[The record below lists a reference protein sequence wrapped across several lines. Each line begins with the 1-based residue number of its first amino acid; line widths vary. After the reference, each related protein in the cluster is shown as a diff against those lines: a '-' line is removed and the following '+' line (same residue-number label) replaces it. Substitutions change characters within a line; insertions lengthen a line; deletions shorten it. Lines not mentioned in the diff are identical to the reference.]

1 VSGTL
6 STHDL
11 LAKRFQHT
19 DIIHPDISE
28 DVLYQAIHELI
39 ADHNAIMRA
48 LVNDL
53 AGFTTGCKQ
62 GPQAMKSE
70 DAAALRVI
78 SDQLE
83 ERGDDAGAA
92 CLRDVAGRL
101 EAMSMAGPLLT
112 HWPKDLGTGMLRVR
126 TVEVKPDRVQP
137 HEYRLLIDAEPVGD
151 GGLYAA
157 DDPGRP
163 AS

>member
-1 VSGTL
+1 V
-6 STHDL
+6 
-11 LAKRFQHT
+11 R
-19 DIIHPDISE
+19 
-28 DVLYQAIHELI
+28 
-39 ADHNAIMRA
+39 
-48 LVNDL
+48 
-53 AGFTTGCKQ
+53 
-62 GPQAMKSE
+62 SE

-126 TVEVKPDRVQP
+126 TVEVQPDRVLP

-157 DDPGRP
+157 DDPGQP
-163 AS
+163 TS

>member
-1 VSGTL
+1 VS
-6 STHDL
+6 
-11 LAKRFQHT
+11 
-19 DIIHPDISE
+19 
-28 DVLYQAIHELI
+28 
-39 ADHNAIMRA
+39 MR
-48 LVNDL
+48 L
-53 AGFTTGCKQ
+53 
-62 GPQAMKSE
+62 E

-92 CLRDVAGRL
+92 RLRDVAGRI

-112 HWPKDLGTGMLRVR
+112 HWPKDLRTGMLRVR
-126 TVEVKPDRVQP
+126 TVEVRPDRVLP
-137 HEYRLLIDAEPVGD
+137 HGYRLLIDAEPVGD

-157 DDPGRP
+157 DHPGRP

>member
-1 VSGTL
+1 VRS
-6 STHDL
+6 D
-11 LAKRFQHT
+11 
-19 DIIHPDISE
+19 D
-28 DVLYQAIHELI
+28 AI
-39 ADHNAIMRA
+39 
-48 LVNDL
+48 
-53 AGFTTGCKQ
+53 
-62 GPQAMKSE
+62 
-70 DAAALRVI
+70 ALRVI

-92 CLRDVAGRL
+92 CLRDVAGRI

-126 TVEVKPDRVQP
+126 TVEVKPDRVPP

-163 AS
+163 TS

>member
-1 VSGTL
+1 VIGTL
-6 STHDL
+6 TTYDL

-19 DIIHPDISE
+19 DTSHSDISE

-53 AGFTTGCKQ
+53 AGFTTGRKQ
-62 GPQAMKSE
+62 RPQTMRSE

-92 CLRDVAGRL
+92 CLRDVAGRI
-101 EAMSMAGPLLT
+101 EMMWMAGPLLT

-126 TVEVKPDRVQP
+126 TVEVKPDR
-137 HEYRLLIDAEPVGD
+137 LLIDAEPVGD

-157 DDPGRP
+157 DHPGRP